1 MIWLDNCTAVPSPSY
16 HVQKLFMNHHGD
28 VVLAQEISEKGPS
41 VMMSRYPDSLPGD
54 IVLEANESRV
64 AFENHRGGHRKTAY
78 LPGNRAES

>member
-1 MIWLDNCTAVPSPSY
+1 
-16 HVQKLFMNHHGD
+16 MNHHGD

-64 AFENHRGGHRKTAY
+64 AFENIVITEEDTEKQHTCRGTVLSPERSREKNY
-78 LPGNRAES
+78 IC